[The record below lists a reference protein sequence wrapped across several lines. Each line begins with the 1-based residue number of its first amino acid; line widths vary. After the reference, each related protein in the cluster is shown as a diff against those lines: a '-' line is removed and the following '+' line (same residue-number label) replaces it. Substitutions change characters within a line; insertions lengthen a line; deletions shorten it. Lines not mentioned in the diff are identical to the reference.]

1 MLSVLLETKDS
12 PVIEKTKE
20 LCALLTE
27 QPSFHSIRQR
37 IQAFMDD
44 EDATQRYQR
53 LCDLQEM
60 LQSKDQQGVPL
71 SDEEVEHFESEREKL
86 FAIPVARGFMDAQ
99 QELHKLQET
108 IGQYVSKT
116 FKLGRV
122 PESSD
127 FESTGCGPNCGCSG
141 GN

>member
-1 MLSVLLETKDS
+1 MQLKTKDS

-20 LCALLTE
+20 LCQTLLE

-37 IQAFMDD
+37 IDAFAAD
-44 EDATQRYQR
+44 EAARSKYNR

-60 LQSKDQQGVPL
+60 LQSKDRQGIPL
-71 SDEEVEHFESEREKL
+71 SDEEIDEFEKDREEL

-108 IGQYVSKT
+108 VAQYISKT
-116 FKLGRV
+116 VKLGRL
-122 PESSD
+122 PTEDD
-127 FESTGCGPNCGCSG
+127 FEAGSCGPRCGCSG
-141 GN
+141 G